1 MRRIGLDLIEER
13 RRVLVESVQSAE
25 HIEKPLFPSTSD
37 TDGRD
42 LLTVMSKSYTQ
53 TTGYRNVV

>member
-13 RRVLVESVQSAE
+13 RREVVESVQSAE
-25 HIEKPLFPSTSD
+25 HLEKPLFPNTSD

-53 TTGYRNVV
+53 TTACRHIV